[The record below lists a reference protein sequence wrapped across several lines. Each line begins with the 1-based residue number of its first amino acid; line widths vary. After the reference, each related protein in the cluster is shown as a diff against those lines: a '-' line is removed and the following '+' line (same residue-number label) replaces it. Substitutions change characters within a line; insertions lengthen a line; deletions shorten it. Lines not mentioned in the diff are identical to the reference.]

1 MDVSKT
7 IQQRVLIITAFTGAL
22 GVILGAFGA
31 HGMEKSSI
39 SVPLLSAYHTAVLY
53 HMLHVMALG
62 IAVLAAPL
70 ITGRFW
76 RLSIAFF
83 FSGIFLFSGS
93 LYAMGLADAAGS
105 DLSFLGPVTPLG
117 GLCLILGWL
126 FLGTGAWKAINK

>member
-31 HGMEKSSI
+31 HGLEKSSI

-62 IAVLAAPL
+62 IAVLATPL

-76 RLSIAFF
+76 RLFHCL
-83 FSGIFLFSGS
+83 FLFGNFSVLRIAVCHG
-93 LYAMGLADAAGS
+93 
-105 DLSFLGPVTPLG
+105 FG
-117 GLCLILGWL
+117 GCRR
-126 FLGTGAWKAINK
+126 K